1 MAETIISRRIHKLH
15 GPDASLDP
23 WPLAREQIISG
34 NPEARGTIM
43 WQSDDKR
50 LANGFWECSPGSFTW
65 EYTWDETIYL
75 IEGRIRITDETGST
89 TEVGPGDL
97 FFVPAG
103 TKSTWVIT
111 EHVRK
116 AYHFK
121 SETPVE
127 I

>member
-1 MAETIISRRIHKLH
+1 MAETTVAGRIHKLQSA
-15 GPDASLDP
+15 DASLDP
-23 WPLAREQIISG
+23 WPIPEDQIISG
-34 NPEARGTIM
+34 TPNAMGTIM

-50 LANGFWECSPGSFTW
+50 LANGIWECDPCSFSW

-89 TEVGPGDL
+89 TEVVPGDL
-97 FFVPAG
+97 IFVPAG
-103 TKSTWVIT
+103 TKSTWEIT

>member
-1 MAETIISRRIHKLH
+1 MAETTIVGRIHKLH
-15 GPDASLDP
+15 STDASLDP
-23 WPLAREQIISG
+23 WPIPEDQILSG
-34 NPEARGTIM
+34 TPNARGTIM

-50 LANGFWECSPGSFTW
+50 LANGIWECAPCSFTW

-89 TEVGPGDL
+89 TEVVPGDL
-97 FFVPAG
+97 IFVPAG

-127 I
+127 L